1 MDVLGNAL
9 GFFAQCAEVAVDLNA
24 MPEGFGLTE
33 EGAEA
38 NRHLWGDGT
47 LAVDD
52 FVNQT
57 LYANSDR
64 KCLVGAGLL
73 EISGGLSLV

>member
-1 MDVLGNAL
+1 MHVFRDVL
-9 GFFAQCAEVAVDLNA
+9 GFFAKCAEVAVDLNA
-24 MPEGFGLTE
+24 MPKVFGLPE

-38 NRHLWGDGT
+38 DRHLWGDRALG
-47 LAVDD
+47 VDD